1 MAQRPEV
8 EEGVIKGDAAVVAY
22 TTAAAAQVKCAQ
34 GTLDILSAFL
44 EDYVER
50 REEEESKPSM
60 GIGPLPASLLGPALV
75 HDLAAQSLS
84 VTADDLASLSVLPD
98 PMQL

>member
-1 MAQRPEV
+1 MKQRPEV

-50 REEEESKPSM
+50 REEEESRP
-60 GIGPLPASLLGPALV
+60 GIGALSADLLGPALV
-75 HDLAAQSLS
+75 HDLSAQALS
-84 VTADDLASLSVLPD
+84 ATVDDLASLSTLPD